1 MNSFRNNRKNR
12 FKPNSDRGFR
22 KRTLNGHKGQNDF
35 SNNSEFRHRNP
46 GRNNQNAAKLI
57 EKYNNL
63 AREASSSGDK
73 ILSENYLQHAD
84 HFSRILSLQEMNKLS
99 NNNVIEQNFKQD
111 VEGVENVDSNK
122 KENIVEGDTNKS
134 D

>member
-1 MNSFRNNRKNR
+1 
-12 FKPNSDRGFR
+12 
-22 KRTLNGHKGQNDF
+22 
-35 SNNSEFRHRNP
+35 
-46 GRNNQNAAKLI
+46 
-57 EKYNNL
+57 
-63 AREASSSGDK
+63 
-73 ILSENYLQHAD
+73 
-84 HFSRILSLQEMNKLS
+84 MNKLS